1 LARASGKRSAALLVQ
16 LPQIHSLLTV
26 QELRR
31 SLCDHIV
38 EKAENYVGFFAAQ
51 ELSES
56 FEEDITWIAN

>member
-1 LARASGKRSAALLVQ
+1 M
-16 LPQIHSLLTV
+16 HSLLTV

-51 ELSES
+51 ELPES
-56 FEEDITWIAN
+56 FEEEITWIDLPNPKN